1 MRNWMLLLLA
11 VPACQAAESAVRKD
25 AVKVS
30 EVTVSDPERRRM
42 EDSVVSFIA
51 RAFHDWEQGDSA
63 RLMATYMPG
72 DGALVSAGDGLLYTS
87 RDSVAAFLIGLDK
100 ITGKDAEFEKPLID
114 VLAPGIAAA
123 TYRIK
128 FEGVN
133 PDKKK
138 FAREGV
144 YSMVV
149 VEREGGLHIVQEHQS
164 LVPERT
170 KNFAK

>member
-1 MRNWMLLLLA
+1 MRNVMLLVLGLA
-11 VPACQAAESAVRKD
+11 ACRPAASAVREN
-25 AVKVS
+25 AVDVS
-30 EVTVSDPERRRM
+30 EVTVTDAERRRM
-42 EDSVVSFIA
+42 EDSVATWIA

-72 DGALVSAGDGLLYTS
+72 DDPIVSAGDGQLYRS
-87 RDSVAAFLIGLDK
+87 RDSMAAFLSDLDK
-100 ITGKDAEFEKPLID
+100 ITGKKAEFEKPIID

-128 FEGVN
+128 FQGVN

-144 YSMVV
+144 YSVV
-149 VEREGGLHIVQEHQS
+149 VAEREGGLHIVQEHQS
-164 LVPERT
+164 LIPEKT